1 MRLHPLLHGYTNHKI
16 YWLYIEKVML
26 MVAVCVV
33 FTWCFYGT
41 RAWRQDLLRTAGGS
55 VREPAC
61 TVHSSSDVPNRAG
74 IRGHEGGVSRRR
86 WKARRGRGTGWVRV
100 CTTLGRVLIRLGLGL
115 NRCIRSIV
123 DIASCGWQYLKLW
136 QDFSRNTRVFYC
148 LLKLFDTEKIL
159 YMVLYTLVNLCDCVS
174 DPYFWEIVR

>member
-1 MRLHPLLHGYTNHKI
+1 MRLHPLLYGCTNQQRC
-16 YWLYIEKVML
+16 WFYIEKVVL
-26 MVAVCVV
+26 MVTVFVV

-41 RAWRQDLLRTAGGS
+41 RAWRQDLLRAAGGP

-61 TVHSSSDVPNRAG
+61 TVRSSSDVPNRAG

-100 CTTLGRVLIRLGLGL
+100 CTTLGRALIRLGLGL

-123 DIASCGWQYLKLW
+123 NLASCGRQYLKLW
-136 QDFSRNTRVFYC
+136 RGFSGNTRVFYC
-148 LLKLFDTEKIL
+148 PLKLF
-159 YMVLYTLVNLCDCVS
+159 C
-174 DPYFWEIVR
+174 R